1 MRTRRHRAIEAA
13 IAAYN
18 TADRE
23 RQLVLPPDAGR
34 LTAVMFPR
42 DTVFRRSLSS
52 LGAEGFDRKTV
63 TKLLK
68 RLIDTDFLS
77 KEPGRRGVIGTYRL
91 HLPPVRR

>member
-1 MRTRRHRAIEAA
+1 MRTRRHREIEAA

-18 TADRE
+18 ATGPDM
-23 RQLVLPPDAGR
+23 LLPPEAVQL
-34 LTAVMFPR
+34 LTIMFPR
-42 DTVFRRSLSS
+42 SDMFQCSLSS
-52 LGAEGFDRKTV
+52 LGAEGFGRKTV

-68 RLIDTDFLS
+68 RLIDTDFLG